1 VFISDFAIRRPIIT
15 VVTMIALVAFGL
27 YALVQLEVDE
37 YPDIQNPIVAVAI
50 PYPGASPD
58 VVERE
63 VVDRV
68 EEAISGINGVD
79 RMQSVSVDGFAQI
92 ITFFVFSK
100 SVNQA
105 SQDVRDAISNIRG
118 DLPPEIEEPIVSRF
132 DPTDLPILSMTLS
145 SQTLTQGQLT
155 SIADPGITRELRS
168 IPGVA
173 EVRVIGGAE
182 RELTVELD
190 PSALYNASVSV
201 SDVVQ
206 ALQAQN
212 LAAPV
217 GRVSGSLDERTIRLE
232 GRLADPAE
240 FERLVVSERAGRIVR
255 LGQVAAVRDG
265 VEEARTA
272 ALFNGRPAIGIDILR
287 TKGSSTTTVADAIK
301 ERIDQLRETLPPGV
315 ALDVVTDAGERVSA
329 SVTNVQHMLVE
340 GAALTVLVV
349 FVFLNSWRS
358 TVITGLALPISVISA
373 FIAVWA
379 FGFTLN
385 TMSLLGLS
393 LAIGVLI
400 DDAIVVRENI
410 VRHIQMGKDHFRAAH
425 DGTHEIGLAVAATT
439 FSIVAVFIPIA
450 FMPGES
456 GQWFKPLALTMACA
470 VLVSLFVSFSLDP
483 MLSAYWADPQ
493 LEEGERRNPVAR
505 ALERFDSWFDR
516 QAERYRGVIA
526 WALDHRLAVTFIATA
541 SMVGALALQA
551 TVGGFGF
558 VPDSDRGEINLT
570 VETPPG
576 SNLEYTRIKAEEVA
590 RLIRA
595 HAEVDYTYVTVGA
608 SGSMTGGSAVDQ
620 ASIYVHLAPR
630 GERAADQSTF
640 AATLR
645 DELRQ
650 VGGAR
655 VYVFSSGWGGAD
667 KEMQIELRGP
677 NARVLTELAEE
688 VAAAMA
694 EVPNVVDIGLS
705 TRGQKPELNVR
716 IDRGVAGSLGLTVS
730 QIAFALRPAFAG
742 IDAGD
747 WIDPEGETR
756 DVMVRLAPDARR
768 RAQDIRQLPLVLPP
782 AAGSTA
788 RVIPLEQ
795 VASVQDG
802 LGPAQ
807 IDHLDRDR
815 VVIVGANVQGRS
827 LGVVGQDVAARLS
840 ELRLPP
846 GYRWTEGGFVEQQN
860 EFFGQIFAAL
870 GFALLLMYLV
880 LVIQFGSF
888 VDPIAIMMSLPL
900 SLIGVVL
907 ALLITND
914 TLNVMSL
921 IGVMLLM
928 GIVAKNAILLI
939 DFAKWGRERGMSRRE
954 ALIEAGRIR
963 LRPILMTSFA
973 LIAGMFPVA
982 LGLGEGADFRAPMGR
997 AVIGGVVTSTLLT
1010 LLVIPT
1016 VYEILDEWKEW
1027 LMVRVLG
1034 RKPHVSHAAG
1044 GLAPEAGD

>member
-37 YPDIQNPIVAVAI
+37 FPDIQNPIVAVAI

-63 VVDRV
+63 VVDRI

-92 ITFFVFSK
+92 VTFFVFSK
-100 SVNQA
+100 SVSQA

-118 DLPPEIEEPIVSRF
+118 DLPPEIEEPVISRF
-132 DPTDLPILSMTLS
+132 DPTDLPIVSLTLS

-168 IPGVA
+168 LPGVA

-190 PSALYNASVSV
+190 PAALFNAGVSV
-201 SDVVQ
+201 TEVVQ
-206 ALQAQN
+206 SLQAQN

-217 GRVSGSLDERTIRLE
+217 GRVSGSLEERTIRLA
-232 GRLADPAE
+232 GRLDDPVE
-240 FERLVVSERAGRIVR
+240 FERLVVAERGGRIVR
-255 LGQVAAVRDG
+255 LGQVATVSDG

-272 ALFNGRPAIGIDILR
+272 ALFNGRPAIGVDILR
-287 TKGSSTTTVADAIK
+287 TKGSSTTTVADAVK
-301 ERIDQLRETLPPGV
+301 ERIDALRETLPPDV
-315 ALDVVTDAGERVSA
+315 SLDIVTDAGERVAA
-329 SVTNVQHMLVE
+329 SVENVQGMLFE
-340 GAALTVLVV
+340 GALLTVLVV
-349 FVFLNSWRS
+349 FLFLNSWRS

-373 FIAVWA
+373 FIA
-379 FGFTLN
+379 
-385 TMSLLGLS
+385 
-393 LAIGVLI
+393 IGVLI

-410 VRHIQMGKDHFRAAH
+410 VRHIQMGKGHYQAAH
-425 DGTHEIGLAVAATT
+425 DGTHEIGLAVTATT

-493 LEEGERRNPVAR
+493 LEEGQRRNPISR
-505 ALERFDSWFDR
+505 ALDRFDHWF
-516 QAERYRGVIA
+516 ERRADGYKSVIA
-526 WALDHRLAVTFIATA
+526 WALDHRLAIAFIAT
-541 SMVGALALQA
+541 SSLIGALALQA

-558 VPDSDRGEINLT
+558 VPESDRAEINMS

-590 RLIRA
+590 RMVRQ
-595 HAEVDYTYVTVGA
+595 HEEVEYTYVTVG
-608 SGSMTGGSAVDQ
+608 SGSGASIGGSAVDQ
-620 ASIYVHLAPR
+620 ALIYVRLTPR
-630 GERAADQSTF
+630 SERDIDQSEF
-640 AATLR
+640 AGR
-645 DELRQ
+645 IREEVRQ
-650 VGGAR
+650 VGGATAS
-655 VYVFSSGWGGAD
+655 VFASGFGGAD

-677 NARVLTELAEE
+677 DARVLTELAEE

-694 EVPNVVDIGLS
+694 QVPNVVDIGLS
-705 TRGQKPELNVR
+705 TRGQKPELNVN

-747 WIDPEGETR
+747 WIDPQGETR
-756 DVMVRLAPDARR
+756 DVMVRLAPEARR

-782 AAGSTA
+782 GPSTQP
-788 RVIPLEQ
+788 RVIPLQQ
-795 VASVQDG
+795 VASVEEG

-807 IDHLDRDR
+807 IDHLERDR

-827 LGVVGQDVAARLS
+827 LGVVGQDVEARLDQ
-840 ELRLPP
+840 LRFPP
-846 GYRWTEGGFVEQQN
+846 GYRWTQGGFVEEQN

-880 LVIQFGSF
+880 LVVQFGSF

-907 ALLITND
+907 ALLITDD
-914 TLNVMSL
+914 TLNIMSL

-973 LIAGMFPVA
+973 LIAGMTPVA

-997 AVIGGVVTSTLLT
+997 AVIGGVITSTILT

-1027 LMVRVLG
+1027 VTLKVLG
-1034 RKPHVSHAAG
+1034 RKPRIGHAAG
-1044 GLAPEAGD
+1044 GLASEAGD